1 MKRKK
6 IVAGNWKMN
15 KDFEAGLSLAS
26 EIIPMVESEASHEV
40 ITILFPPFVHLHAV
54 ASLTASKHSIFAGG
68 QDCSAH
74 AEGAFTGEVS
84 ASMLKSAGADYV
96 LVGHSERRQYH
107 AESNELCAQKINRA
121 LEAGLSP
128 VYCIGE
134 TKDER
139 MANAYA
145 EVIERQ
151 LQGGLSHLN
160 EAQMA
165 SVIIAYEPV
174 WAIGTG
180 LTASPEQAQEVHAII
195 RGWLLNHFSAQVA
208 NQTSILYGGS
218 VNAGNSAS
226 LFGME
231 DIDGGLVGGASLKS
245 RDFTEIV
252 KANH

>member
-1 MKRKK
+1 MKRQR

-15 KDFEAGLSLAS
+15 KDFGEGLSLAS

-40 ITILFPPFVHLHAV
+40 ITILFPPYLHLHAI
-54 ASLTASKHSIFAGG
+54 ASLTASRQSIFTGG

-74 AEGAFTGEVS
+74 AEGAYTGEVS
-84 ASMLKSAGADYV
+84 AAMLKSAGANYV
-96 LVGHSERRQYH
+96 LIGHSERRQYH
-107 AESNELCAQKINRA
+107 AETNEQCAQKINRA
-121 LEAGLSP
+121 LDAGLRP
-128 VYCIGE
+128 VYCVGE

-139 MANAYA
+139 LANSYE
-145 EVIERQ
+145 EVIESQ
-151 LQGGLSHLN
+151 LQGGLAHLN

-165 SVIIAYEPV
+165 NIIVAYEPV

-195 RGWLLNHFSAQVA
+195 RGWLRNHFSAEVA
-208 NQTSILYGGS
+208 NQTTILYGGS
-218 VNAGNSAS
+218 VNPGNAAS

>member
-1 MKRKK
+1 
-6 IVAGNWKMN
+6 MN

-40 ITILFPPFVHLHAV
+40 VTILFPPFVHLHAI
-54 ASLTASKHSIFAGG
+54 ASLTANKHSIFAGG
-68 QDCSAH
+68 QDCSTQV
-74 AEGAFTGEVS
+74 EGAYTGEVS
-84 ASMLKSAGADYV
+84 ATMLKSAGASYV

-107 AESNELCAQKINRA
+107 AESNEQCAQKINRA
-121 LEAGLSP
+121 LEAGLLP
-128 VYCIGE
+128 IYCVGE
-134 TKDER
+134 TKEER
-139 MANAYA
+139 LANAYE
-145 EVIERQ
+145 EVIESQ
-151 LQGGLSHLN
+151 LKGGLSHLN
-160 EAQMA
+160 EAQLD

-195 RGWLLNHFSAQVA
+195 RGWLRNHMGAQVA

-218 VNAGNSAS
+218 VNAGNASA
-226 LFGME
+226 LFSME

-252 KANH
+252 KANR

>member
-26 EIIPMVESEASHEV
+26 EIIPMVESEASQEV
-40 ITILFPPFVHLHAV
+40 ITVLFPPFLHLHAI
-54 ASLTASKHSIFAGG
+54 ASLTAHKNSIFVGG
-68 QDCSAH
+68 QDCSAFT
-74 AEGAFTGEVS
+74 EGAYTGEVS
-84 ASMLKSAGADYV
+84 AAMLKSAGASHV

-107 AESNELCAQKINRA
+107 AETNELCAQKINRA
-121 LEAGLSP
+121 LEAGLLA
-128 VYCIGE
+128 VYCVGE

-139 MANAYA
+139 LANAYE
-145 EVIERQ
+145 EVIEKQ
-151 LQGGLSHLN
+151 LKGGLSHLSD
-160 EAQMA
+160 EQM
-165 SVIIAYEPV
+165 SNVVIAYEPV

-195 RGWLLNHFSAQVA
+195 RGWLRTNFSAQVA

-218 VNAGNSAS
+218 VNAGNAAS